1 VYSPSNRSLIV
12 AQNSNPAPVEFLSG
26 VTGAGGSYRALSA
39 NSYMIQTSG
48 PAVDLISS
56 IAIPYD
62 PVKLLAFGVDP
73 ANAFIGKLAA
83 DNSSWV
89 IVESQTAVDM

>member
-1 VYSPSNRSLIV
+1 
-12 AQNSNPAPVEFLSG
+12 
-26 VTGAGGSYRALSA
+26 
-39 NSYMIQTSG
+39 MIQTSG